1 MTVRRG
7 KKLSISIQEHMA
19 IDVCPG
25 PIRPIRQ
32 ISAYFPRLSPTSPG
46 PVSPNPA
53 SSPLALS
60 PGSVASGMGGAHL
73 LSPLLAHGRP
83 GGGGSLSL
91 TSSMDTSVEINSS
104 DSDDCTALGTLEFEL
119 RYEQS
124 SSELHCTVLRAKG
137 LKPMDFN
144 GLADPYVKL
153 HLLPGACKA
162 NKLKTKTIRNS
173 LNPVWNETLT
183 YVGITE
189 EDMHRKTLRL
199 TVCDEDKLT
208 HNELIGESR
217 VPLKRVK
224 PDQTKHF
231 HTCLEH
237 PPPLPSPTA
246 MGVALR
252 GISCYLREEKD
263 ADGGLCVGVRRC
275 AHLAAMDVNG
285 FSDPYVKIYLKP
297 DIQKKSKHKTT
308 VMKKTLNPEF
318 NEEFFYEISLSEL
331 ANKTLEVT
339 VWDYDLG
346 RSNDFIGG
354 VCLSCHSQGDA
365 LRHWMDCLKNKG
377 RRVERWHILTN
388 ELPRT
393 LSHD

>member
-32 ISAYFPRLSPTSPG
+32 ISAYFPRLSPTSPT
-46 PVSPNPA
+46 PISPIPA

-60 PGSVASGMGGAHL
+60 PGPVASGMGGAHL

-91 TSSMDTSVEINSS
+91 TS
-104 DSDDCTALGTLEFEL
+104 TALGTLEFEL

-124 SSELHCTVLRAKG
+124 SSELHCTLLRAKG

-199 TVCDEDKLT
+199 SVCDEDKLT

-224 PDQTKHF
+224 PNQTKHF

-237 PPPLPSPTA
+237 PPPVTHLLEERGRLLLSLQFLPP
-246 MGVALR
+246 
-252 GISCYLREEKD
+252 
-263 ADGGLCVGVRRC
+263 GGLCVGVKRC

-297 DIQKKSKHKTT
+297 DIQKKSKHKTA

-393 LSHD
+393 FSHD